1 MPLTFGEY
9 HLTIKAG
16 ARAPTGKK
24 EMNKMNT
31 ILKVNGLTKKYGS
44 KTALNNVTFTVEKGK
59 IYGFIGENGAGKT
72 TAIRAITGLSEAPE
86 GTIELFGSNDKK
98 GLINAR
104 KKMGCLVEHP
114 ILSMNDT
121 AQGNLRMQQLLYGH
135 DDEVKIN
142 KTLDRVGLGDVGKKK
157 VKNFSLGMKQ
167 RLGIAMA
174 LINDPEILILDE
186 PVNGLDPMGMVAVRE
201 LLKSLCNED
210 GITIVISSHILA
222 ELYQLVTDYI
232 IISHGEII
240 EQISKEELD
249 KKCTSYIVI
258 ETEQTEKAVQVL
270 EGCGLKD
277 VELDGETI
285 KIHDNIEQKQVAT
298 IMFNAG
304 LILTQISRYEKS
316 LEDHYIELL
325 GRK

>member
-1 MPLTFGEY
+1 
-9 HLTIKAG
+9 
-16 ARAPTGKK
+16 
-24 EMNKMNT
+24 MNT
-31 ILKVNGLTKKYGS
+31 ILRVNGLTKKYGS
-44 KTALNNVTFTVEKGK
+44 KTALNNVAFNVEKGK

-72 TAIRAITGLSEAPE
+72 TTIRAITGLSEAPA
-86 GTIELFGSNDKK
+86 GTIELFGASDKK
-98 GLINAR
+98 ELTKAR
-104 KKMGCLVEHP
+104 RKMGYLVEHP

-121 AQGNLRMQQLLYGH
+121 AEGNLKMQQLLYGH
-135 DDEVKIN
+135 RDDAKI
-142 KTLDRVGLGDVGKKK
+142 KKILARVGLADVGRKK

-174 LINDPEILILDE
+174 LVNDPEILILDE

-201 LLKSLCNED
+201 LLKSLSTED

-249 KKCTSYIVI
+249 RKCTSYIVI
-258 ETEQTEKAVQVL
+258 ETEQPQKAVQVL
-270 EGCGLKD
+270 ESCGLKD
-277 VELDGETI
+277 VELDGDTI
-285 KIHDNIEQKQVAT
+285 KIRDNIEQKQVAM
-298 IMFNAG
+298 IMFNASI
-304 LILTQISRYEKS
+304 ILTQLTRYEKS

>member
-1 MPLTFGEY
+1 
-9 HLTIKAG
+9 
-16 ARAPTGKK
+16 
-24 EMNKMNT
+24 MNT
-31 ILKVNGLTKKYGS
+31 ILKVNGLTRKYGS
-44 KTALNNVTFTVEKGK
+44 KTALNNVTFSVEKGR

-72 TAIRAITGLSEAPE
+72 TAIRAITGLSEVPE
-86 GTIELFGSNDKK
+86 GTLELFGASDRKSILK
-98 GLINAR
+98 AR
-104 KKMGCLVEHP
+104 KKMGYLVEHP
-114 ILSMNDT
+114 ILSMNET
-121 AQGNLRMQQLLYGH
+121 AQTNLRMQQILYGH
-135 DDEVKIN
+135 KDEAKIK
-142 KTLDRVGLGDVGKKK
+142 KTLERVGLGDVGRKK

-174 LINDPEILILDE
+174 VINDPEILILDE

-249 KKCTSYIVI
+249 KKCTSYILI
-258 ETEQTEKAVQVL
+258 ETEQPQKALEVL
-270 EGCGLKD
+270 ESCGLRD
-277 VELDGETI
+277 VEIDGDTI
-285 KIHDNIEQKQVAT
+285 KIHDNVEEKQVAM
-298 IMFNAG
+298 IMFNASI
-304 LILTQISRYEKS
+304 ILTQLTRYEKS

-325 GRK
+325 GRN

>member
-1 MPLTFGEY
+1 
-9 HLTIKAG
+9 
-16 ARAPTGKK
+16 
-24 EMNKMNT
+24 MNT

-44 KTALNNVTFTVEKGK
+44 KTALNNVTFSVEKGR

-72 TAIRAITGLSEAPE
+72 TAIRAITGLSESPE
-86 GTIELFGSNDKK
+86 GKIELFGSSDKK
-98 GLINAR
+98 GLIKAR
-104 KKMGCLVEHP
+104 RKMGYLVENP
-114 ILSMNDT
+114 IISMNDT
-121 AQGNLRMQQLLYGH
+121 AEGNLRMQQLLYGNK
-135 DDEVKIN
+135 DEMKIR
-142 KTLDRVGLGDVGKKK
+142 KILERVGLADTGSKKAK
-157 VKNFSLGMKQ
+157 DFSLGMRQ
-167 RLGIAMA
+167 RLGIALA
-174 LINDPEILILDE
+174 LVNDPEILILDE

-249 KKCTSYIVI
+249 RKCSSYIII
-258 ETEQTEKAVQVL
+258 ETEQTQKAIEVL

-277 VELDGETI
+277 VELDGDRI
-285 KIHDNIEQKQVAT
+285 KIHDDIEQKQVAL
-298 IMFNAG
+298 IMFNASI
-304 LILTQISRYEKS
+304 ILTQITRYEKS

-325 GRK
+325 GRT

>member
-1 MPLTFGEY
+1 
-9 HLTIKAG
+9 
-16 ARAPTGKK
+16 
-24 EMNKMNT
+24 MNT

-44 KTALNNVTFTVEKGK
+44 KTALNNVAFNVERGK

-72 TAIRAITGLSEAPE
+72 TTIRAITGLSEAPA
-86 GTIELFGSNDKK
+86 GTVELFGASDKK
-98 GLINAR
+98 GLTKAR
-104 KKMGCLVEHP
+104 RKMGYLVEHP

-121 AQGNLRMQQLLYGH
+121 AEGNLKMQQLLYGH
-135 DDEVKIN
+135 RDDAKI
-142 KTLDRVGLGDVGKKK
+142 KKILARVGLADVGRKK

-174 LINDPEILILDE
+174 LVNDPEILILDE

-201 LLKSLCNED
+201 LLKSLSTED

-249 KKCTSYIVI
+249 RKCTSYIVI
-258 ETEQTEKAVQVL
+258 ETEQPQKAVQVL
-270 EGCGLKD
+270 ESCGLKD
-277 VELDGETI
+277 VELDGDTI
-285 KIHDNIEQKQVAT
+285 KIRDNIEQKQVAM
-298 IMFNAG
+298 IMFNASI
-304 LILTQISRYEKS
+304 ILTQLTRYEKS

>member
-1 MPLTFGEY
+1 
-9 HLTIKAG
+9 
-16 ARAPTGKK
+16 
-24 EMNKMNT
+24 MNT
-31 ILKVNGLTKKYGS
+31 ILRVNGLTKKYGS
-44 KTALNNVTFTVEKGK
+44 KTALNNVAFNVERGK

-72 TAIRAITGLSEAPE
+72 TTIRAITGLSEAPS
-86 GTIELFGSNDKK
+86 GTVELFGASDKK
-98 GLINAR
+98 GLTKAR
-104 KKMGCLVEHP
+104 RKMGYLVEHP

-121 AQGNLRMQQLLYGH
+121 AEGNLKMQQLLYGH
-135 DDEVKIN
+135 RDDAKI
-142 KTLDRVGLGDVGKKK
+142 KKILARVGLADVGRKK

-174 LINDPEILILDE
+174 LVNDPEILILDE
-186 PVNGLDPMGMVAVRE
+186 PINGLDPMGMVAVRE
-201 LLKSLCNED
+201 LLNSLSTED

-249 KKCTSYIVI
+249 RKCTSYIVI
-258 ETEQTEKAVQVL
+258 ETEQPQKAVQVL
-270 EGCGLKD
+270 ESCGLKD
-277 VELDGETI
+277 VELDGDTI
-285 KIHDNIEQKQVAT
+285 KIRDNIEQKQVAM
-298 IMFNAG
+298 IMFNASI
-304 LILTQISRYEKS
+304 ILTQLTRYEKS

>member
-1 MPLTFGEY
+1 
-9 HLTIKAG
+9 
-16 ARAPTGKK
+16 
-24 EMNKMNT
+24 MNT

-44 KTALNNVTFTVEKGK
+44 KTALNNVAFNVERGK

-72 TAIRAITGLSEAPE
+72 TTIRAITGLSEAPS
-86 GTIELFGSNDKK
+86 GTVELFGASDKK
-98 GLINAR
+98 GLTKAR
-104 KKMGCLVEHP
+104 RKMGYLVEHP

-121 AQGNLRMQQLLYGH
+121 AEGNLKMQQLLYGH
-135 DDEVKIN
+135 RDDAKI
-142 KTLDRVGLGDVGKKK
+142 KKILARVGLADVGRKK

-174 LINDPEILILDE
+174 LVNDPEILILDE

-201 LLKSLCNED
+201 LLKSLSTED

-249 KKCTSYIVI
+249 RKCTSYIVI
-258 ETEQTEKAVQVL
+258 ETEQPQKAVQVL
-270 EGCGLKD
+270 ESCGLKD
-277 VELDGETI
+277 VELDGDTI
-285 KIHDNIEQKQVAT
+285 KIRDNIEQKQVAM
-298 IMFNAG
+298 IMFNASI
-304 LILTQISRYEKS
+304 ILTQLTRYEKS

>member
-1 MPLTFGEY
+1 
-9 HLTIKAG
+9 
-16 ARAPTGKK
+16 
-24 EMNKMNT
+24 MNKMNT

-59 IYGFIGENGAGKT
+59 MYGFIGENGAGKT

-86 GTIELFGSNDKK
+86 GTIELFGTSDKK

-121 AQGNLRMQQLLYGH
+121 AQGNLRMQQMLYGH
-135 DDEVKIN
+135 DDEVKIK
-142 KTLDRVGLGDVGKKK
+142 KTLERVGLGDVGKKK

-258 ETEQTEKAVQVL
+258 ETEQAEKAIQVL

>member
-1 MPLTFGEY
+1 MRLIYGDY
-9 HLTIKAG
+9 HLTIKEG
-16 ARAPTGKK
+16 D
-24 EMNKMNT
+24 ELMNT
-31 ILKVNGLTKKYGS
+31 ILKVNGLTRKYGS
-44 KTALNNVTFTVEKGK
+44 KTALNNVTFSVEKGR

-72 TAIRAITGLSEAPE
+72 TAIRAITGLSEVPE
-86 GTIELFGSNDKK
+86 GTIELFGVSDRKSILK
-98 GLINAR
+98 AR
-104 KKMGCLVEHP
+104 KKMGYLVEHP
-114 ILSMNDT
+114 ILSMNET
-121 AQGNLRMQQLLYGH
+121 AQTNLRMQQLLYGH
-135 DDEVKIN
+135 KDEAKIT
-142 KTLDRVGLGDVGKKK
+142 KTLERVGLGDVGRKK

-174 LINDPEILILDE
+174 LVNDPEILILDE

-249 KKCTSYIVI
+249 KKCTSYILI
-258 ETEQTEKAVQVL
+258 ETEQPQKAMQVL
-270 EGCGLKD
+270 ESCGLKD
-277 VELDGETI
+277 VEIDGDTI
-285 KIHDNIEQKQVAT
+285 KIHDNVEEKQVAM
-298 IMFNAG
+298 IMFNASI
-304 LILTQISRYEKS
+304 ILTQLTRYEKS

-325 GRK
+325 GR

>member
-1 MPLTFGEY
+1 
-9 HLTIKAG
+9 
-16 ARAPTGKK
+16 
-24 EMNKMNT
+24 MNT
-31 ILKVNGLTKKYGS
+31 ILRVNGLTKKYGS
-44 KTALNNVTFTVEKGK
+44 KTVLNNVAFNVERGK

-72 TAIRAITGLSEAPE
+72 TTIRAITGLSEAPV
-86 GTIELFGSNDKK
+86 GTVELFGASDKK
-98 GLINAR
+98 GLTKAR
-104 KKMGCLVEHP
+104 RKMGYLVEHP

-121 AQGNLRMQQLLYGH
+121 AEGNLKMQQLIYGH
-135 DDEVKIN
+135 RDDAKI
-142 KTLDRVGLGDVGKKK
+142 KKILARVGLADVGRKK

-174 LINDPEILILDE
+174 LVNDPEILILDE
-186 PVNGLDPMGMVAVRE
+186 PINGLDPMGMVAVRE
-201 LLKSLCNED
+201 LLKSLSTED

-249 KKCTSYIVI
+249 RKCTSYIVI
-258 ETEQTEKAVQVL
+258 ETEQPQKAVQVL
-270 EGCGLKD
+270 ESCGLKD

-285 KIHDNIEQKQVAT
+285 KIRDNIEQKQVAM
-298 IMFNAG
+298 IMFNASI
-304 LILTQISRYEKS
+304 ILTQLTRYEKS

>member
-1 MPLTFGEY
+1 
-9 HLTIKAG
+9 
-16 ARAPTGKK
+16 
-24 EMNKMNT
+24 MNT

-44 KTALNNVTFTVEKGK
+44 KTALDNVAFNVEKGK

-72 TAIRAITGLSEAPE
+72 TTIRAITGLSEAPS
-86 GTIELFGSNDKK
+86 GTIELFGASDKK
-98 GLINAR
+98 GLTKAR
-104 KKMGCLVEHP
+104 RKMGYLVEHP

-121 AQGNLRMQQLLYGH
+121 AEGNLKMQQLLYGH
-135 DDEVKIN
+135 RDDAKI
-142 KTLDRVGLGDVGKKK
+142 KKILARVGLADVGRKK

-174 LINDPEILILDE
+174 LVNDPEILILDE

-201 LLKSLCNED
+201 LLKSLSTED

-249 KKCTSYIVI
+249 RKCTSYIVI
-258 ETEQTEKAVQVL
+258 ETEQPQKAVQVL
-270 EGCGLKD
+270 ESCGLKD
-277 VELDGETI
+277 VELDGDTI
-285 KIHDNIEQKQVAT
+285 KIRDNIEQKQVAM
-298 IMFNAG
+298 IMFNASI
-304 LILTQISRYEKS
+304 ILTQLTRYEKS

>member
-1 MPLTFGEY
+1 
-9 HLTIKAG
+9 
-16 ARAPTGKK
+16 
-24 EMNKMNT
+24 MNT
-31 ILKVNGLTKKYGS
+31 ILKVNGLTKKYGP
-44 KTALNNVTFTVEKGK
+44 KTALNNVTFDIEKGR

-72 TAIRAITGLSEAPE
+72 TAIRAITGLSESPE
-86 GTIELFGSNDKK
+86 GKIELFGSSDKK
-98 GLINAR
+98 GLVKAR
-104 KKMGCLVEHP
+104 RKMGYLVENP
-114 ILSMNDT
+114 IISLNDT
-121 AQGNLRMQQLLYGH
+121 AAGNLRMQQLLYGNK
-135 DDEVKIN
+135 DEAKVKKI
-142 KTLDRVGLGDVGKKK
+142 LERVGLADVGKKR
-157 VKNFSLGMKQ
+157 VKDFSLGMKQ
-167 RLGIAMA
+167 RLGIALA
-174 LINDPEILILDE
+174 LVNDPEILILDE
-186 PVNGLDPMGMVAVRE
+186 PVNGLDPMGMIAVRE

-249 KKCTSYIVI
+249 RKCSSYIII
-258 ETEQTEKAVQVL
+258 ETEQPEKAIEVL

-277 VELDGETI
+277 VELDGDTI

-298 IMFNAG
+298 IMFNASI
-304 LILTQISRYEKS
+304 ILTQITRYEKS

>member
-1 MPLTFGEY
+1 
-9 HLTIKAG
+9 
-16 ARAPTGKK
+16 
-24 EMNKMNT
+24 MNT

-44 KTALNNVTFTVEKGK
+44 KTALDNVAFNVEKGK

-72 TAIRAITGLSEAPE
+72 TTIRAITGLSEAPA
-86 GTIELFGSNDKK
+86 GTVELFGASDKK
-98 GLINAR
+98 GLTMAR
-104 KKMGCLVEHP
+104 RKMGYLVEHP

-121 AQGNLRMQQLLYGH
+121 AEGNLKMQQLLYGH
-135 DDEVKIN
+135 RDDSKI
-142 KTLDRVGLGDVGKKK
+142 KKILARVGLADVGRKK

-174 LINDPEILILDE
+174 LVNDPEILILDE

-201 LLKSLCNED
+201 LLKSLSTED

-249 KKCTSYIVI
+249 RKCTSYIVI
-258 ETEQTEKAVQVL
+258 ETEQPHKAVQVL
-270 EGCGLKD
+270 ESCGLKD
-277 VELDGETI
+277 VELDGDTI
-285 KIHDNIEQKQVAT
+285 KIRDNIEQKQVAM
-298 IMFNAG
+298 IMFNASI
-304 LILTQISRYEKS
+304 ILTQLTRYEKS

>member
-1 MPLTFGEY
+1 
-9 HLTIKAG
+9 
-16 ARAPTGKK
+16 
-24 EMNKMNT
+24 MNT

-44 KTALNNVTFTVEKGK
+44 KTALNNVAFNVEKGK

-72 TAIRAITGLSEAPE
+72 TTIRAITGLSEAPS
-86 GTIELFGSNDKK
+86 GTVELFGASDKK
-98 GLINAR
+98 GLTKAR
-104 KKMGCLVEHP
+104 RKMGYLVEHP

-121 AQGNLRMQQLLYGH
+121 AEGNLKMQQLLYGH
-135 DDEVKIN
+135 RDDAKI
-142 KTLDRVGLGDVGKKK
+142 KKILARVGLADVGRKK

-174 LINDPEILILDE
+174 LVNDPEILILDE

-201 LLKSLCNED
+201 LLKSLSTED

-249 KKCTSYIVI
+249 RKCTSYIVI
-258 ETEQTEKAVQVL
+258 ETEQPQKAVQVL
-270 EGCGLKD
+270 ESCGLKD

-285 KIHDNIEQKQVAT
+285 KIRDNIEQKQVAM
-298 IMFNAG
+298 IMFNASI
-304 LILTQISRYEKS
+304 ILTQLTRYEKS

>member
-1 MPLTFGEY
+1 
-9 HLTIKAG
+9 
-16 ARAPTGKK
+16 
-24 EMNKMNT
+24 MNT

-44 KTALNNVTFTVEKGK
+44 KTALDNVAFNVEKGK

-72 TAIRAITGLSEAPE
+72 TTIRAITGLSEAPS
-86 GTIELFGSNDKK
+86 GTVELFGASDKK
-98 GLINAR
+98 GLTMAR
-104 KKMGCLVEHP
+104 RKMGYLVEHP

-121 AQGNLRMQQLLYGH
+121 AEGNLKMQQLLYGH
-135 DDEVKIN
+135 RDDSKI
-142 KTLDRVGLGDVGKKK
+142 KKILARVGLADVGRKK
-157 VKNFSLGMKQ
+157 VKNFSLG
-167 RLGIAMA
+167 
-174 LINDPEILILDE
+174 LILDE

-201 LLKSLCNED
+201 LLKSLSTED

-249 KKCTSYIVI
+249 RKCTSYIVI
-258 ETEQTEKAVQVL
+258 ETEQPQKAVQVL
-270 EGCGLKD
+270 ESCGLKD
-277 VELDGETI
+277 VELDGDTI
-285 KIHDNIEQKQVAT
+285 KIRDNIEQKQVAM
-298 IMFNAG
+298 IMFNASI
-304 LILTQISRYEKS
+304 ILTQLTRYEKS

>member
-1 MPLTFGEY
+1 
-9 HLTIKAG
+9 
-16 ARAPTGKK
+16 
-24 EMNKMNT
+24 MNT

-44 KTALNNVTFTVEKGK
+44 KTALNNIAFNVEKGK

-72 TAIRAITGLSEAPE
+72 TAIRAITGLSEAPA
-86 GTIELFGSNDKK
+86 GTVELFGASDKK
-98 GLINAR
+98 GLTKAR
-104 KKMGCLVEHP
+104 RKMGYLVEHP

-121 AQGNLRMQQLLYGH
+121 AEGNLKMQQLLYGH
-135 DDEVKIN
+135 RDDAKI
-142 KTLDRVGLGDVGKKK
+142 KKILSRVGLADVGRKK

-174 LINDPEILILDE
+174 LVNDPEILILDE

-201 LLKSLCNED
+201 LLKSLSTED

-249 KKCTSYIVI
+249 RKCTSYIVI
-258 ETEQTEKAVQVL
+258 ETEQPQKAVQVL
-270 EGCGLKD
+270 ESCGLKD
-277 VELDGETI
+277 VELDGDTI
-285 KIHDNIEQKQVAT
+285 KIRDNIEQKQVAM
-298 IMFNAG
+298 IMFNASI
-304 LILTQISRYEKS
+304 ILTQLTRYEKS

>member
-1 MPLTFGEY
+1 
-9 HLTIKAG
+9 
-16 ARAPTGKK
+16 
-24 EMNKMNT
+24 MNT

-44 KTALNNVTFTVEKGK
+44 KTALNNIAFNVEKGK

-72 TAIRAITGLSEAPE
+72 TAIRAITGLSEAPA
-86 GTIELFGSNDKK
+86 GTVELFGASDKK
-98 GLINAR
+98 GLTKAR
-104 KKMGCLVEHP
+104 RKMGYLVEHP

-121 AQGNLRMQQLLYGH
+121 AEGNLKMQQLLYGH
-135 DDEVKIN
+135 RDDAKI
-142 KTLDRVGLGDVGKKK
+142 KKILSRVGLADVGRKK

-174 LINDPEILILDE
+174 LVNDPEILILDE
-186 PVNGLDPMGMVAVRE
+186 PINGLDPMGMVAVRE
-201 LLKSLCNED
+201 LLKSLSTED

-249 KKCTSYIVI
+249 RKCTSYIVI
-258 ETEQTEKAVQVL
+258 ETEQPQKAVQVL
-270 EGCGLKD
+270 ESCGLKD
-277 VELDGETI
+277 VELDGDTI
-285 KIHDNIEQKQVAT
+285 KIRDNIEQKQVAM
-298 IMFNAG
+298 IMFNASI
-304 LILTQISRYEKS
+304 ILTQLTRYEKS

>member
-1 MPLTFGEY
+1 
-9 HLTIKAG
+9 
-16 ARAPTGKK
+16 
-24 EMNKMNT
+24 MNT
-31 ILKVNGLTKKYGS
+31 ILIVNGLTKKYGS
-44 KTALNNVTFTVEKGK
+44 KTALNNVAFNVERGK

-72 TAIRAITGLSEAPE
+72 TTIRAITGLSEAPA
-86 GTIELFGSNDKK
+86 GTVELFGASDKK
-98 GLINAR
+98 GLTKAR
-104 KKMGCLVEHP
+104 RKMGYLVEHP

-121 AQGNLRMQQLLYGH
+121 AEGNLKMQQLLYGH
-135 DDEVKIN
+135 RDDAKI
-142 KTLDRVGLGDVGKKK
+142 KKILARVGLADVGRKK

-174 LINDPEILILDE
+174 LVNDPEILILDE

-201 LLKSLCNED
+201 LLKSLSTED

-249 KKCTSYIVI
+249 RKCTSYIVI
-258 ETEQTEKAVQVL
+258 ETEQPQKAVQVL
-270 EGCGLKD
+270 ESCGLKD
-277 VELDGETI
+277 VELDGDTI
-285 KIHDNIEQKQVAT
+285 KIRDNIEQKQVAM
-298 IMFNAG
+298 IMFNASI
-304 LILTQISRYEKS
+304 ILTQLTRYEKS

>member
-1 MPLTFGEY
+1 
-9 HLTIKAG
+9 
-16 ARAPTGKK
+16 
-24 EMNKMNT
+24 MNT
-31 ILKVNGLTKKYGS
+31 ILKVSGLTKNYGA
-44 KTALNNVTFTVEKGK
+44 KTALNNVTFSVEKGR

-72 TAIRAITGLSEAPE
+72 TAIRAITGLSVVPA
-86 GTIELFGSNDKK
+86 GKVELFGSSDKK
-98 GLINAR
+98 GLIKAR
-104 KKMGCLVEHP
+104 RKMGYLVESP
-114 ILSMNDT
+114 ILSLNDT
-121 AQGNLRMQQLLYGH
+121 AEGNLRMQQLLYGNK
-135 DDEVKIN
+135 DEIKI
-142 KTLDRVGLGDVGKKK
+142 KKILERVGLADTGGKK
-157 VKNFSLGMKQ
+157 VKDFSLGMKQ

-201 LLKSLCNED
+201 LLKSLCYED

-249 KKCTSYIVI
+249 RKCSSYIVI

-270 EGCGLKD
+270 EECGLKD
-277 VELDGETI
+277 VEIDGDRI
-285 KIHDNIEQKQVAT
+285 KIHDEIEQKQVAT
-298 IMFNAG
+298 IMFNASI
-304 LILTQISRYEKS
+304 ILTQITRYEKS

>member
-1 MPLTFGEY
+1 M
-9 HLTIKAG
+9 K
-16 ARAPTGKK
+16 
-24 EMNKMNT
+24 T
-31 ILKVNGLTKKYGS
+31 ILKVNGLTRKYGS

-72 TAIRAITGLSEAPE
+72 TTIRAITGLSEVPE
-86 GTIELFGSNDKK
+86 GKIELFGSSDAE

-104 KKMGCLVEHP
+104 RKMGYLVENP

-135 DDEVKIN
+135 SDEAKIR
-142 KTLDRVGLGDVGKKK
+142 KVLERVGLGDVGKKR
-157 VKNFSLGMKQ
+157 VKDFSLGMRQ

-201 LLKSLCNED
+201 LLKSLCTED

-249 KKCTSYIVI
+249 RKCSSYIVI
-258 ETEQTEKAVQVL
+258 ETEQTERAVEVL
-270 EGCGLKD
+270 ESCGLKD
-277 VELDGETI
+277 VELDGDTI

-304 LILTQISRYEKS
+304 LILTQIFRYEKS

>member
-1 MPLTFGEY
+1 
-9 HLTIKAG
+9 
-16 ARAPTGKK
+16 
-24 EMNKMNT
+24 MNT

-44 KTALNNVTFTVEKGK
+44 KTALNNVTFSVEKGR

-72 TAIRAITGLSEAPE
+72 TAIRAITGLSESPE
-86 GTIELFGSNDKK
+86 GKIELFGSSDKK
-98 GLINAR
+98 GLIKAR
-104 KKMGCLVEHP
+104 RKMGYLVENP
-114 ILSMNDT
+114 IISMNDT
-121 AQGNLRMQQLLYGH
+121 AEGNLRMQQLLYGNK
-135 DDEVKIN
+135 DETKIR
-142 KTLDRVGLGDVGKKK
+142 KILERVGLADTGSKKAK
-157 VKNFSLGMKQ
+157 DFSLGMRQ
-167 RLGIAMA
+167 RLGIALA
-174 LINDPEILILDE
+174 LVNEPEILILDE

-249 KKCTSYIVI
+249 RKCSSYIII
-258 ETEQTEKAVQVL
+258 ETEQTQRAIEVL

-277 VELDGETI
+277 VELDGDKI

-298 IMFNAG
+298 IMFNAS
-304 LILTQISRYEKS
+304 IVLTQITRYEKS